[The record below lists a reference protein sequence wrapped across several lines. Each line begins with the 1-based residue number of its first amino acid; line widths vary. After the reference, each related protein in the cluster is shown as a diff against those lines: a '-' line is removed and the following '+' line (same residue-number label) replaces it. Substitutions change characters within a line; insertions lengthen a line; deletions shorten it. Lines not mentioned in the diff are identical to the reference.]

1 MFAVQV
7 SYKMIVSNL
16 FQLERDVHFPPV
28 AFGDLV
34 DVADSDVILLEPELD
49 GVADDVQLL
58 CQRLVGNASRLHGL
72 TYKVRPF
79 PACQY

>member
-7 SYKMIVSNL
+7 SHKMIVSNL
-16 FQLERDVHFPPV
+16 FQLERDVDFPSV
-28 AFGDLV
+28 AFCDLV
-34 DVADSDVILLEPELD
+34 DVADSDIILLEPKLD

-58 CQRLVGNASRLHGL
+58 RQRLVGNGSRLHGL

-79 PACQY
+79 PACRY

>member
-7 SYKMIVSNL
+7 SHKMIVSNL
-16 FQLERDVHFPPV
+16 FQLERDAHFPPV
-28 AFGDLV
+28 AFGELV
-34 DVADSDVILLEPELD
+34 DVADSDVILLEPELY

-58 CQRLVGNASRLHGL
+58 CQRLVGNGSRLHGL

-79 PACQY
+79 PARRY

>member
-1 MFAVQV
+1 MFSVQV
-7 SYKMIVSNL
+7 SHKMIVSNL
-16 FQLERDVHFPPV
+16 FQLERDVDFPPV

-49 GVADDVQLL
+49 DVEDDAQLL

-72 TYKVRPF
+72 TYKVRTF
-79 PACQY
+79 PACRY

>member
-7 SYKMIVSNL
+7 SHKMIESNL
-16 FQLERDVHFPPV
+16 FQLERDDDFPPV

-34 DVADSDVILLEPELD
+34 DFADSDVILLEPELD

-58 CQRLVGNASRLHGL
+58 RQRLVGNGSRLHGL
-72 TYKVRPF
+72 SYKVRPF
-79 PACQY
+79 PACRY

>member
-1 MFAVQV
+1 MFSVQV
-7 SYKMIVSNL
+7 SHKMIVSNL
-16 FQLERDVHFPPV
+16 FQLERDVDFPPV
-28 AFGDLV
+28 AFGDLI

-49 GVADDVQLL
+49 GAADDFQLL
-58 CQRLVGNASRLHGL
+58 CQRLAGNGSRLHGL

>member
-1 MFAVQV
+1 MFSVQV
-7 SYKMIVSNL
+7 SHKMIVSNL
-16 FQLERDVHFPPV
+16 FQLERDVDFPSV

-49 GVADDVQLL
+49 GVADDIQLL
-58 CQRLVGNASRLHGL
+58 CQRLVGNGSRLHGL
-72 TYKVRPF
+72 TYKVRTF